1 MSIRQGIYKKAEVSA
16 TRTSRGQKFQ
26 MRQFAT
32 QPQTQQVSLGGQ
44 VSLHS
49 QSNLLGRA
57 RVSPRATVQ
66 PKITVGAPNDKYE
79 QEADRMADA
88 VMNMSATSLNAG
100 SDKPLA
106 AAVTPIASTDSGS
119 VQAAPENTASTASSG
134 QESQLKLDGSGGSPL
149 PQDVRSFME
158 QRFGTDF
165 SHVRV
170 HTDSNAVQM
179 NKQLSSHAFTYGSDI
194 YYGSGKSPGKDHLTA
209 HELTHVIQ
217 QTKSE

>member
-1 MSIRQGIYKKAEVSA
+1 MSTRQHVYRKAEVST
-16 TRTSRGQKFQ
+16 TRASTNQKFQ

-32 QPQTQQVSLGGQ
+32 PTQPQQVSLQGQ
-44 VSLHS
+44 LSLQS
-49 QSNLLGRA
+49 QSNLLGRT
-57 RVSPRATVQ
+57 RVFPRATVQ
-66 PKITVGAPNDKYE
+66 PKITIGAPNDKYE

-88 VMNMSATSLNAG
+88 VMNMSAHSVNAG
-100 SDKPLA
+100 SNQPLA
-106 AAVTPIASTDSGS
+106 AAVTPVAATDSGS
-119 VQAAPENTASTASSG
+119 AQTAPEGTASAASSA

-158 QRFGTDF
+158 QRFGADF

-179 NKQLSSHAFTYGSDI
+179 NKQLSSHAFTYGSHI
-194 YYGSGKSPGKDHLTA
+194 YYGSGKAPSKDHLTA

-217 QTKSE
+217 QTGAG